1 MTESAR
7 HTNFCNNVRAYHN
20 KREEEQFYD
29 FTIRD
34 KDGVEVKSHKLF
46 LLRKAT
52 IS

>member
-34 KDGVEVKSHKLF
+34 KDGVEVLF
-46 LLRKAT
+46 IYLFYLF
-52 IS
+52 IIFPQ